1 LRRRAL
7 IAASFCKRI
16 SFIKN
21 FAGSSYARTWAAEFK
36 DRGIRVYTLSAGV
49 TDTPILDSQS
59 ESKGRDE
66 VVKMYLNMIPIG
78 RLAEA
83 VEIANAAVF
92 LGCDQSSYMT
102 GADLMADGGVGQ
114 V

>member
-1 LRRRAL
+1 
-7 IAASFCKRI
+7 
-16 SFIKN
+16 
-21 FAGSSYARTWAAEFK
+21 
-36 DRGIRVYTLSAGV
+36 V

-59 ESKGRDE
+59 EEQGRDE

-92 LGCDQSSYMT
+92 LGSEQSSYMT
-102 GADLMADGGVGQ
+102 GADLIADGGVGQ

>member
-1 LRRRAL
+1 
-7 IAASFCKRI
+7 
-16 SFIKN
+16 
-21 FAGSSYARTWAAEFK
+21 
-36 DRGIRVYTLSAGV
+36 V
-49 TDTPILDSQS
+49 TDTPILEAQS
-59 ESKGRDE
+59 EGAGRDE
-66 VVKMYLNMIPIG
+66 VVKMYLDMIPLG

-92 LGCDQSSYMT
+92 LASDQSSYMT